1 MSSAFALVAEPDPAL
16 SAMQVSVVDELGLVP
31 LVAQDG
37 ERAIWLLR
45 RFGTPALL
53 VTALS
58 LPIVD
63 GFEVLDWLRARAS
76 GRNTK
81 VIVTSPFAELR
92 AFAGALREHL
102 GIGRILPRDTSAAA
116 LRSAAEALLSANTG
130 DASAPPSEAAL
141 STPPALSVRSM
152 QEGPRDPRL
161 DWFVRTTAEELGTK
175 VALAI
180 VAQGEGRVIVSS
192 VGMDGRRWPLLGGL
206 GRHVLGSG
214 QTLVV
219 ADAFAHPFFQ
229 GDVAV
234 MEGLVR
240 GFAAAPVLDA
250 AGRTRG
256 MLCVIEPKARMR
268 IGPEGLTRLS
278 ERAKQIGTAIPNIEP
293 GVGRLLRAS
302 RRRIIEAM
310 PDSAPTSSHR

>member
-1 MSSAFALVAEPDPAL
+1 MSAFALVAEPDPIL
-16 SAMQVSVVDELGLVP
+16 SAAQVAVVDALGLVP

-53 VTALS
+53 ITSLS
-58 LPIVD
+58 LPVVD
-63 GFEVLDWLRARAS
+63 GFEVLDWLRARIS
-76 GRNTK
+76 GRSAK
-81 VIVTSPFAELR
+81 VIVTSPFPELR

-102 GIGRILPRDTSAAA
+102 GISAILPRNASPDT
-116 LRSAAEALLSANTG
+116 LRSLAEALLKGAELP
-130 DASAPPSEAAL
+130 APLSEAAR
-141 STPPALSVRSM
+141 STPVHSVRSM

-161 DWFVRTTAEELGTK
+161 DWFVRSAAEELHAS
-175 VALAI
+175 VALAM
-180 VAQGEGRVIVSS
+180 VAQGEGRALISA
-192 VGMDGRRWPLLGGL
+192 VGMDARRWPVLGGI
-206 GRHVLGSG
+206 GRHVLGAG
-214 QTLVV
+214 ETLVV
-219 ADAFAHPFFQ
+219 SDAFAHPFFQ
-229 GDVAV
+229 GDVSV

-256 MLCVIEPKARMR
+256 MLCVIEPKARLR
-268 IGPEGLTRLS
+268 IGPEGLVRLA
-278 ERAKQIGTAIPNIEP
+278 ERARLIGTAIPNIEP

-310 PDSAPTSSHR
+310 PDSAPISSPR

>member
-1 MSSAFALVAEPDPAL
+1 MSAFALVAEPDPAL
-16 SAMQVSVVDELGLVP
+16 SAAQVAVVDALGLVP

-53 VTALS
+53 VTSLS
-58 LPIVD
+58 LPVVD
-63 GFEVLDWLRARAS
+63 GFEVLDWLRARIS
-76 GRNTK
+76 GRGAK
-81 VIVTSPFAELR
+81 VIVTSPFPELR

-102 GIGRILPRDTSAAA
+102 GISAILPRNASPDA
-116 LRSAAEALLSANTG
+116 LRAVAESLLKG
-130 DASAPPSEAAL
+130 EELPAPHSEAAL
-141 STPPALSVRSM
+141 SASVNSVRSM
-152 QEGPRDPRL
+152 QEAPRDPRL
-161 DWFVRTTAEELGTK
+161 DWFVRSAAEELHAS

-180 VAQGEGRVIVSS
+180 VAQGEGRALVSA
-192 VGMDGRRWPLLGGL
+192 VGMDARRWPVLGGI
-206 GRHVLGSG
+206 GRHVLGAG
-214 QTLVV
+214 ETLVV

-229 GDVAV
+229 GDVSV

-256 MLCVIEPKARMR
+256 MLCVIEPKARLR
-268 IGPEGLTRLS
+268 IGPEGLVRLA
-278 ERAKQIGTAIPNIEP
+278 ERARLIGTAIPTLEP

-310 PDSAPTSSHR
+310 PDSAPISSPR

>member
-1 MSSAFALVAEPDPAL
+1 MSAFALVAEPDPAL
-16 SAMQVSVVDELGLVP
+16 SAAQVAVVDALGLVP

-53 VTALS
+53 VTSLS
-58 LPIVD
+58 LPVVD
-63 GFEVLDWLRARAS
+63 GFEVLDWLRARIS
-76 GRNTK
+76 GRGAK
-81 VIVTSPFAELR
+81 VIVTSPFPELR

-102 GIGRILPRDTSAAA
+102 GIHAILPRNASADT
-116 LRSAAEALLSANTG
+116 LRVVADALLKGAEMP
-130 DASAPPSEAAL
+130 APLSEAAL
-141 STPPALSVRSM
+141 STQVNSVRSM
-152 QEGPRDPRL
+152 QEGPKDPRL
-161 DWFVRTTAEELGTK
+161 DWFVRSALEELHASVG
-175 VALAI
+175 LAI
-180 VAQGEGRVIVSS
+180 VAQGEGRVLVSA
-192 VGMDGRRWPLLGGL
+192 VGMEPRRWPVLGGI
-206 GRHVLGSG
+206 GRHVLGAG
-214 QTLVV
+214 ETLVV

-234 MEGLVR
+234 TEGLVR

-256 MLCVIEPKARMR
+256 MLCVIEPKARLR
-268 IGPEGLTRLS
+268 IGPEGLVRLA
-278 ERAKQIGTAIPNIEP
+278 ERARLIGTAIPTIEP

-310 PDSAPTSSHR
+310 PDSAPISSPR

>member
-1 MSSAFALVAEPDPAL
+1 MSAFALVAEPDPAL
-16 SAMQVSVVDELGLVP
+16 SAAQVAVVDALGLVP

-53 VTALS
+53 VTSLS
-58 LPIVD
+58 LPVVD
-63 GFEVLDWLRARAS
+63 GFEVLDWLRTRIS
-76 GRNTK
+76 GRGAK
-81 VIVTSPFAELR
+81 VIVTSPFPELR

-102 GIGRILPRDTSAAA
+102 GISAILPRSASPDT
-116 LRSAAEALLSANTG
+116 LRAVAEALLQGAELS
-130 DASAPPSEAAL
+130 PLSEAAL
-141 STPPALSVRSM
+141 SSPQVNSVRSM
-152 QEGPRDPRL
+152 QEGPKDPRL
-161 DWFVRTTAEELGTK
+161 DWFVRSAAEELK
-175 VALAI
+175 ASVALAM
-180 VAQGEGRVIVSS
+180 VAQGEGRVLVSA
-192 VGMDGRRWPLLGGL
+192 VGMDPRKWPVLGGI
-206 GRHVLGSG
+206 GRHVLGAG
-214 QTLVV
+214 ETLVV

-234 MEGLVR
+234 TEGLVR

-256 MLCVIEPKARMR
+256 MLSVIEPKARLR
-268 IGPEGLTRLS
+268 IGPEGLARLA
-278 ERAKQIGTAIPNIEP
+278 ERARLIGTAIPNIEP

-310 PDSAPTSSHR
+310 PDSAPISSPR

>member
-1 MSSAFALVAEPDPAL
+1 MSAFALVAETDPIL
-16 SAMQVSVVDELGLVP
+16 SAAQVAVVDALGLVP

-53 VTALS
+53 ITSLS
-58 LPIVD
+58 LPVVD
-63 GFEVLDWLRARAS
+63 GFEVLDWLRARIS
-76 GRNTK
+76 GRSAK
-81 VIVTSPFAELR
+81 VIVTSPFPELR

-102 GIGRILPRDTSAAA
+102 GISAILPRNASPDT
-116 LRSAAEALLSANTG
+116 LRSLAEALLKGAELP
-130 DASAPPSEAAL
+130 APLSEAAR
-141 STPPALSVRSM
+141 STPVHSVRSM

-161 DWFVRTTAEELGTK
+161 DWFVRSAAEELHAS
-175 VALAI
+175 VALAM
-180 VAQGEGRVIVSS
+180 VAQGEGRALISA
-192 VGMDGRRWPLLGGL
+192 VGMDARRWPVLGGI
-206 GRHVLGSG
+206 GRHVLGAG
-214 QTLVV
+214 ETLVV
-219 ADAFAHPFFQ
+219 SDAFAHPFFQ
-229 GDVAV
+229 GDVSV

-256 MLCVIEPKARMR
+256 MLCVIEPKARLR
-268 IGPEGLTRLS
+268 IGPEGLVRLA
-278 ERAKQIGTAIPNIEP
+278 ERARLIGTAIPNIEP

-310 PDSAPTSSHR
+310 PDSAPISSPR